1 MTKFS
6 LVLCTINNRKDIP
19 KFIESLSCNI
29 HEKKFEVELIVID
42 QNTLSI
48 ADLFSD
54 IAERVTLKYFKVD
67 FKGLSRARNYALK
80 HVSGDIVCFPDDDCI
95 YTQSL
100 LKNIYELFSYNN
112 HVDFISVNTKDPI
125 AGEKALVKLPKSKT
139 NISFKSKNCVSFTL
153 FFRREVINAVG
164 RFDQNMGVG
173 AGTNYGAGEESDFVV
188 RALSL
193 GFKGLYYPDYYVLHP
208 AKESHP
214 VFDDIIKNRM
224 LSYGGGYGY
233 FLQKNF
239 YRQGRFLS
247 IKNIFGVFL
256 RLIKSLHSKVEFLK
270 SFYFTIGFLKGFF
283 KK

>member
-1 MTKFS
+1 
-6 LVLCTINNRKDIP
+6 
-19 KFIESLSCNI
+19 
-29 HEKKFEVELIVID
+29 
-42 QNTLSI
+42 
-48 ADLFSD
+48 
-54 IAERVTLKYFKVD
+54 
-67 FKGLSRARNYALK
+67 
-80 HVSGDIVCFPDDDCI
+80 
-95 YTQSL
+95 
-100 LKNIYELFSYNN
+100 
-112 HVDFISVNTKDPI
+112 
-125 AGEKALVKLPKSKT
+125 
-139 NISFKSKNCVSFTL
+139 
-153 FFRREVINAVG
+153 
-164 RFDQNMGVG
+164 
-173 AGTNYGAGEESDFVV
+173 YGAGEESDFVV

>member
-1 MTKFS
+1 
-6 LVLCTINNRKDIP
+6 
-19 KFIESLSCNI
+19 
-29 HEKKFEVELIVID
+29 
-42 QNTLSI
+42 
-48 ADLFSD
+48 LF
-54 IAERVTLKYFKVD
+54 A
-67 FKGLSRARNYALK
+67 
-80 HVSGDIVCFPDDDCI
+80 
-95 YTQSL
+95 
-100 LKNIYELFSYNN
+100 YNN

-214 VFDDIIKNRM
+214 VFDDIIKN
-224 LSYGGGYGY
+224 
-233 FLQKNF
+233 
-239 YRQGRFLS
+239 
-247 IKNIFGVFL
+247 
-256 RLIKSLHSKVEFLK
+256 
-270 SFYFTIGFLKGFF
+270 
-283 KK
+283 

>member
-95 YTQSL
+95 YTQ
-100 LKNIYELFSYNN
+100 
-112 HVDFISVNTKDPI
+112 
-125 AGEKALVKLPKSKT
+125 
-139 NISFKSKNCVSFTL
+139 
-153 FFRREVINAVG
+153 
-164 RFDQNMGVG
+164 
-173 AGTNYGAGEESDFVV
+173 
-188 RALSL
+188 
-193 GFKGLYYPDYYVLHP
+193 
-208 AKESHP
+208 
-214 VFDDIIKNRM
+214 
-224 LSYGGGYGY
+224 
-233 FLQKNF
+233 
-239 YRQGRFLS
+239 
-247 IKNIFGVFL
+247 
-256 RLIKSLHSKVEFLK
+256 
-270 SFYFTIGFLKGFF
+270 
-283 KK
+283 